1 MALPG
6 EITGGK
12 MEITCSEC
20 GSKLQLQVCHSGAGY
35 YLGYM
40 CWECGPYG
48 RETGY
53 MTEDQAKAELEML
66 TAGEP
71 SGVLRDTEYHG

>member
-6 EITGGK
+6 EIMGGK
-12 MEITCSEC
+12 MEVTCSEC
-20 GSKLQLQVCHSGAGY
+20 GRKLPLEVLYSGAGY

-40 CWECGPYG
+40 CPECGPYS
-48 RETGY
+48 RETSY
-53 MTEDQAKAELEML
+53 MTKAEAYCEIARMR
-66 TAGEP
+66 AGDP